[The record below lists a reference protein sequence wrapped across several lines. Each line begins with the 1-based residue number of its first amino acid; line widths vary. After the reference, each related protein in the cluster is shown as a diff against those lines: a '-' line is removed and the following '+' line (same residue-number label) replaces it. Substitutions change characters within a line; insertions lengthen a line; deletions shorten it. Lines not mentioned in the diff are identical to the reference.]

1 MNIDIKNALTPKR
14 YEDGGLD
21 QRYLKSIKKII
32 DIAGKPT
39 IERLEDFYKK
49 SSELERKYGG
59 SAFQLCLSLF
69 EANLENWEHKAIKKN
84 LTELLKEL
92 GFKPSN
98 VTKLIGAAQFQFKSK
113 PSDYGLPVEQW
124 KTDFCS
130 KEGIEDSIKIFDYIK
145 SLPVRSKYELSLCSN
160 EIYWHQDVFDQAGFD
175 QPILEKLTN
184 SYSKILTTRELE
196 SLKKQYPKPKD
207 EYWNNHQRSNNSLK
221 ESESTSSHSET
232 YEIPVIDEL
241 FVVHKDSTDIEHET
255 VQPTQEELVRAL
267 RVIVK
272 QIDLDKVLIDDALK
286 SQLEPIQNQLET
298 LTHLAISI
306 SQIPNI
312 L

>member
-69 EANLENWEHKAIKKN
+69 EANLENWEHKAIKKS

-160 EIYWHQDVFDQAGFD
+160 EIYWHQDGFDQSGFD

-207 EYWNNHQRSNNSLK
+207 EYWNNQQRSNNSLK
-221 ESESTSSHSET
+221 ESESTSSHSDT
-232 YEIPVIDEL
+232 YLIPVIDEL

-255 VQPTQEELVRAL
+255 VLPTQEELIRAL

-272 QIDLDKVLIDDALK
+272 QIDLDKVLVDDALK
-286 SQLEPIQNQLET
+286 SQLGPIQNQLKT

-306 SQIPNI
+306 TQIPNI

>member
-49 SSELERKYGG
+49 SSELEKKYGG
-59 SAFQLCLSLF
+59 SAFELCLSLF
-69 EANLENWEHKAIKKN
+69 EANLENWEHKAIKKS

-124 KTDFCS
+124 NTDFTS
-130 KEGIEDSIKIFDYIK
+130 KEAIESDIKLFDYIRN
-145 SLPVRSKYELSLCSN
+145 LPVRSKYELSLCSDI
-160 EIYWHQDVFDQAGFD
+160 IYRDQAGFD

-221 ESESTSSHSET
+221 ESESTSSHGET

-241 FVVHKDSTDIEHET
+241 FVVHKDSTDIEHEI
-255 VQPTQEELVRAL
+255 VQPTQEELIRAL

-272 QIDLDKVLIDDALK
+272 QIDLDKVLVDDALQ
-286 SQLEPIQNQLET
+286 SQLGPIQNQLKT

-306 SQIPNI
+306 TQIPNI

>member
-1 MNIDIKNALTPKR
+1 M
-14 YEDGGLD
+14 
-21 QRYLKSIKKII
+21 
-32 DIAGKPT
+32 
-39 IERLEDFYKK
+39 
-49 SSELERKYGG
+49 
-59 SAFQLCLSLF
+59 
-69 EANLENWEHKAIKKN
+69 
-84 LTELLKEL
+84 
-92 GFKPSN
+92 
-98 VTKLIGAAQFQFKSK
+98 
-113 PSDYGLPVEQW
+113 
-124 KTDFCS
+124 
-130 KEGIEDSIKIFDYIK
+130 
-145 SLPVRSKYELSLCSN
+145 
-160 EIYWHQDVFDQAGFD
+160 
-175 QPILEKLTN
+175 
-184 SYSKILTTRELE
+184 E

-272 QIDLDKVLIDDALK
+272 KIDLDKVLIDDALK

>member
-21 QRYLKSIKKII
+21 QRFLKSIKKII

-49 SSELERKYGG
+49 SSELEKKYGG
-59 SAFQLCLSLF
+59 SAFELCLSLF
-69 EANLENWEHKAIKKN
+69 EANLEKWEHKAIKKN

-113 PSDYGLPVEQW
+113 PSDYGLPIEQW
-124 KTDFCS
+124 NTDFTS
-130 KEGIEDSIKIFDYIK
+130 KEAIESHIKLFDYIRN
-145 SLPVRSKYELSLCSN
+145 LPVRSKYELSLCSDV
-160 EIYWHQDVFDQAGFD
+160 IYWDQAGFD

-272 QIDLDKVLIDDALK
+272 KIDLDKVLIDDALK

>member
-14 YEDGGLD
+14 FEDGGLD

-32 DIAGKPT
+32 DIAGKTT

-59 SAFQLCLSLF
+59 SAFELCLSLF
-69 EANLENWEHKAIKKN
+69 EANLENWEHKAIKKS

-124 KTDFCS
+124 NTDFTS
-130 KEGIEDSIKIFDYIK
+130 KEAIESDIKLFDYIRN
-145 SLPVRSKYELSLCSN
+145 LPVRSKYELSLCSN
-160 EIYWHQDVFDQAGFD
+160 EIYWDQSGFD
-175 QPILEKLTN
+175 QPIIEKLTN
-184 SYSKILTTRELE
+184 TYSKILTTRELE
-196 SLKKQYPKPKD
+196 SLKKKYPKPKD

-221 ESESTSSHSET
+221 ESQSASSHGET

-272 QIDLDKVLIDDALK
+272 KIDLDKVLIDDALK

>member
-1 MNIDIKNALTPKR
+1 MNIDITNALTPKR

-32 DIAGKPT
+32 DITGKQT

-49 SSELERKYGG
+49 SSELEKKYGG
-59 SAFQLCLSLF
+59 SAFELCLSLF
-69 EANLENWEHKAIKKN
+69 EANLEKWEHKAIKKN

-124 KTDFCS
+124 NTDFTS
-130 KEGIEDSIKIFDYIK
+130 KEAIESGIKLFDYIRN
-145 SLPVRSKYELSLCSN
+145 LPVRSKYELSLCSN
-160 EIYWHQDVFDQAGFD
+160 EIYWDQDGFDQAGFD

-184 SYSKILTTRELE
+184 SYSKILTTREFE

-221 ESESTSSHSET
+221 ESQSTSSHGET

-255 VQPTQEELVRAL
+255 VQPTQEELIKAL

-272 QIDLDKVLIDDALK
+272 QIDLDKVLVDDALQ
-286 SQLEPIQNQLET
+286 SQLGLIQNQLKT
-298 LTHLAISI
+298 PTHLAISI
-306 SQIPNI
+306 SQITNI

>member
-14 YEDGGLD
+14 FEDGGLD

-32 DIAGKPT
+32 DIAGKTT

-69 EANLENWEHKAIKKN
+69 EANLENWEHKAIKKS

-98 VTKLIGAAQFQFKSK
+98 VTKLIGAAQFQFERK
-113 PSDYGLPVEQW
+113 PDEYGLPIEQW
-124 KTDFCS
+124 NTDFCS

-207 EYWNNHQRSNNSLK
+207 EYWNNHQRSNHSLK

-286 SQLEPIQNQLET
+286 SQLEPIQNQLEM
-298 LTHLAISI
+298 LTQLAISI
-306 SQIPNI
+306 TQIPNI

>member
-14 YEDGGLD
+14 FEDGGLD

-32 DIAGKPT
+32 DIAGKTT

-59 SAFQLCLSLF
+59 SAFELCLSLF
-69 EANLENWEHKAIKKN
+69 EANLENWEHKAIKKS

-98 VTKLIGAAQFQFKSK
+98 VTKRIGAAQFQFKSK

-124 KTDFCS
+124 NTDFTS
-130 KEGIEDSIKIFDYIK
+130 KEAIESDIKLFDYIRN
-145 SLPVRSKYELSLCSN
+145 LPVRSKYELSLCSN
-160 EIYWHQDVFDQAGFD
+160 EIYWHQDGFDQAGFD

-221 ESESTSSHSET
+221 ESQSTSSHGEI
-232 YEIPVIDEL
+232 YEIPVTDEL

-255 VQPTQEELVRAL
+255 VQPTQEELIRAL

-272 QIDLDKVLIDDALK
+272 QIDLDKVLVDDALQ
-286 SQLEPIQNQLET
+286 SQLGPIQNQLKT

-306 SQIPNI
+306 TQIPNI

>member
-59 SAFQLCLSLF
+59 SAFELCLSLF
-69 EANLENWEHKAIKKN
+69 EANLENWEHKAIKKS

-286 SQLEPIQNQLET
+286 SQLEPIQNQLEM
-298 LTHLAISI
+298 LTQLAISI
-306 SQIPNI
+306 TQIPNI

>member
-1 MNIDIKNALTPKR
+1 MNIDIKNAVTPKR

-59 SAFQLCLSLF
+59 SAFELCLSLF
-69 EANLENWEHKAIKKN
+69 EANLEKWKHKAIKKN

-92 GFKPSN
+92 GFKTSN

-124 KTDFCS
+124 NTDFTS
-130 KEGIEDSIKIFDYIK
+130 KEAIESDIKLFDYIRN
-145 SLPVRSKYELSLCSN
+145 LPVRGKYELSLCSDI
-160 EIYWHQDVFDQAGFD
+160 IYWDQAGFN

-196 SLKKQYPKPKD
+196 SLKKQYPKLKD
-207 EYWNNHQRSNNSLK
+207 EYWNNHQRSNNSHK
-221 ESESTSSHSET
+221 ESESTSNHGET
-232 YEIPVIDEL
+232 YEISVIDKL

-272 QIDLDKVLIDDALK
+272 QIDLDKVPIDDSLK
-286 SQLEPIQNQLET
+286 SQLKPIQNQLKT

>member
-59 SAFQLCLSLF
+59 SAFELCLSLF
-69 EANLENWEHKAIKKN
+69 EANLENWEHKAIKKS

>member
-59 SAFQLCLSLF
+59 SAFELCLSLF
-69 EANLENWEHKAIKKN
+69 EANLENWEHKAIKKS

-207 EYWNNHQRSNNSLK
+207 EYWNNHKRSNNSLK
-221 ESESTSSHSET
+221 ESESTSSQGET

-286 SQLEPIQNQLET
+286 SQLGPIQNQLET

>member
-32 DIAGKPT
+32 DIAGKQT

-59 SAFQLCLSLF
+59 SAFELCLSLF
-69 EANLENWEHKAIKKN
+69 EANLEKWEHKAIKKS

-92 GFKPSN
+92 GFKSSN
-98 VTKLIGAAQFQFKSK
+98 VTKLIGAAQFQFESK
-113 PSDYGLPVEQW
+113 PSEYGLPFEQW
-124 KTDFCS
+124 NTDFGS
-130 KEGIEDSIKIFDYIK
+130 KEDIENSIKRFDYIQ
-145 SLPVRSKYELSLCSN
+145 SLPVRSKYELSLCS
-160 EIYWHQDVFDQAGFD
+160 DVISWDQAGVD
-175 QPILEKLTN
+175 QPILEKLTD

-221 ESESTSSHSET
+221 ESESTSRHSET

-272 QIDLDKVLIDDALK
+272 KIDLDKVLIDDALK
-286 SQLEPIQNQLET
+286 SQLGPIQNQLET

>member
-21 QRYLKSIKKII
+21 QRFLKSIKKII

-59 SAFQLCLSLF
+59 SAFELCLSLF
-69 EANLENWEHKAIKKN
+69 EANLENWEHKAIKKS

>member
-1 MNIDIKNALTPKR
+1 MYKR
-14 YEDGGLD
+14 
-21 QRYLKSIKKII
+21 Q
-32 DIAGKPT
+32 
-39 IERLEDFYKK
+39 
-49 SSELERKYGG
+49 
-59 SAFQLCLSLF
+59 
-69 EANLENWEHKAIKKN
+69 
-84 LTELLKEL
+84 
-92 GFKPSN
+92 
-98 VTKLIGAAQFQFKSK
+98 
-113 PSDYGLPVEQW
+113 
-124 KTDFCS
+124 
-130 KEGIEDSIKIFDYIK
+130 
-145 SLPVRSKYELSLCSN
+145 ELSLCSDV
-160 EIYWHQDVFDQAGFD
+160 IYWNQEGFD

-221 ESESTSSHSET
+221 ESESTSIHGET

-255 VQPTQEELVRAL
+255 VLPTQEELIRAL

-272 QIDLDKVLIDDALK
+272 QIDLDKVLADDALQA
-286 SQLEPIQNQLET
+286 QLGTIQNQLKT

-306 SQIPNI
+306 TQIPNI